1 MFETTIYIY
10 IYILFWVSTWCGHF
24 TGNFHL
30 DKMDQRSGG
39 PVCFEGSPIILKD
52 TSVPI
57 LYGRIMHPRIICISK
72 EHYTAP
78 QFELCLATRGW

>member
-1 MFETTIYIY
+1 
-10 IYILFWVSTWCGHF
+10 
-24 TGNFHL
+24 
-30 DKMDQRSGG
+30 MDQRSGG